1 MNIALIGMM
10 GSGKTTISKLLVDK
24 ISEFSFVDTDL
35 IIVERENMTIND
47 IFSLKGEDYFRS
59 VETKVLEDVL
69 SNDNQVVST
78 GGGIVKKEQNILLL
92 KEKSIVV
99 YLEASS
105 DVLFERVKNNKE
117 RPLLNVSD
125 MKNKIET
132 ILSERI
138 SLYQK
143 AHITVNTENKTPDI
157 IVSEILKEL
166 KNYAKS

>member
-59 VETKVLEDVL
+59 VETKVLEDILV
-69 SNDNQVVST
+69 NDNQVVST

-92 KEKSIVV
+92 K
-99 YLEASS
+99 
-105 DVLFERVKNNKE
+105 VK
-117 RPLLNVSD
+117 
-125 MKNKIET
+125 
-132 ILSERI
+132 
-138 SLYQK
+138 
-143 AHITVNTENKTPDI
+143 ITF
-157 IVSEILKEL
+157 
-166 KNYAKS
+166 

>member
-59 VETKVLEDVL
+59 VETKVLEDIL
-69 SNDNQVVST
+69 ANDNQVVST